1 MGCCFFAI
9 IGAIWPRLA
18 LVFVFFFTT
27 IPQQV
32 FKTTLYPLLG
42 FLFVPTTTL
51 AYELCVHY
59 IGSLEDH
66 LVALLIVLLAF
77 LHDLGQLGIF
87 RRPKKA

>member
-18 LVFVFFFTT
+18 LVFVYFFTT

-42 FLFVPTTTL
+42 FIFIPTTTF

-59 IGSLEDH
+59 IGPLEDH
-66 LVALLIVLLAF
+66 VVALLLVLLAF
-77 LHDLGQLGIF
+77 LHDLGQLGVL
-87 RRPKKA
+87 RRSKKS